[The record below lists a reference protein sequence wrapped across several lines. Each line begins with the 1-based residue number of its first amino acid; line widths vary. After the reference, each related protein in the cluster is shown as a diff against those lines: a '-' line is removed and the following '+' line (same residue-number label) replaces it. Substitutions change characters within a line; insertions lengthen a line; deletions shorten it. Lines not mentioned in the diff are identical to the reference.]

1 MDSAVLIIL
10 LLLLLAS
17 LSSGTYFISVC
28 SQKGI
33 WGLDPTLNK
42 PVFIPNYENC
52 GKACKFSINR
62 RSIDD
67 LKQLN
72 TFRRCSGIGLLTL
85 AAILVVVLLKYS

>member
-1 MDSAVLIIL
+1 MDSAVLLIL

-17 LSSGTYFISVC
+17 LSTGTYFISVC

-42 PVFIPNYENC
+42 PVFIPDYENC

-62 RSIDD
+62 SSIEE
-67 LKQLN
+67 LKTLN
-72 TFRRCSGIGLLTL
+72 TFRRCTGIGLLTL
-85 AAILVVVLLKYS
+85 STILIVVLLRYS